1 MDYQQENNVW
11 VIGHKNP
18 DTDSICAAIC
28 YANLKNRL
36 QDGFHYIPK
45 RAGSI
50 NEETKYVLQ
59 HFGVEPPEYAED
71 AGAQVKDIAFRRTA
85 GVSGH
90 ISLKKAW
97 ELMKTENVM
106 TLAVTSASDKL
117 EGLIITGDIAES
129 YMDVYDNHILSRAR
143 TQYKNIVETLNG
155 TLLAGNEHRSEEHTS
170 ELQSR

>member
-85 GVSGH
+85 
-90 ISLKKAW
+90 
-97 ELMKTENVM
+97 ENRKCDD
-106 TLAVTSASDKL
+106 TCRYQCFRQ
-117 EGLIITGDIAES
+117 I
-129 YMDVYDNHILSRAR
+129 R
-143 TQYKNIVETLNG
+143 G
-155 TLLAGNEHRSEEHTS
+155 TDHYR
-170 ELQSR
+170 